1 MALFRAG
8 ASVGP
13 DFEGALGVCERIVD
27 LDFLRFFLGS
37 LLEVGLTVAVGSE
50 IEVGVM
56 DLRAGLPVLEGSKE
70 GSEAS

>member
-1 MALFRAG
+1 M
-8 ASVGP
+8 GP
-13 DFEGALGVCERIVD
+13 DLEGGCERIVD

-50 IEVGVM
+50 TEVGVM
-56 DLRAGLPVLEGSKE
+56 DLRAGLAVLEGSKE